1 MLYYR
6 HNIIYIG
13 QYTYVFIDT
22 SYPQLVQ
29 PLSFLDY
36 SPSISHKTF
45 SNGIQSLNI
54 FVKQSILCAWLGSE
68 YAYDNT
74 LLHIKKVWN
83 LCVFHPLLV

>member
-36 SPSISHKTF
+36 SPSISHKTLF
-45 SNGIQSLNI
+45 ERYSV
-54 FVKQSILCAWLGSE
+54 VKHFCKTVYFMCLTG
-68 YAYDNT
+68 
-74 LLHIKKVWN
+74 
-83 LCVFHPLLV
+83 F